1 MQIGLVCELV
11 GVAKV
16 IINVFSFDK
25 ERNVLLVGSLGPPHP
40 HARHCLIT
48 TVVKDLEH
56 LSTEELGDHF
66 VVVATSDGELEDL
79 PRVLIAPGPA
89 HAFEPRVQ
97 RPVVVLDVEVLFRL
111 ELKRFVAGH
120 VADASPTANGLL
132 SRRRSITNEN
142 LHMHHVVFLN
152 MHRLVVVRA
161 VKYQVPRPE
170 LLLFQGDRQCI
181 KLIGLISSTQCEAKF
196 YPQVADGAR
205 N

>member
-1 MQIGLVCELV
+1 MQIGFVCELV

-16 IINVFSFDK
+16 IINVPAFDK
-25 ERNVLLVGSLGPPHP
+25 ERDVLLVWPLGPPTTHT
-40 HARHCLIT
+40 RHCLVT

-56 LSTEELGDHF
+56 LSAEKLGDHF

-120 VADASPTANGLL
+120 VADASPAANGLL
-132 SRRRSITNEN
+132 SRRRAITNKH

-161 VKYQVPRPE
+161 VKYQVARP
-170 LLLFQGDRQCI
+170 
-181 KLIGLISSTQCEAKF
+181 
-196 YPQVADGAR
+196 
-205 N
+205 